1 MVLSLKGIYPNL
13 SNNKG
18 TNVPIKEA
26 IIITDSK
33 AQQITKPIIGSRN
46 KKIAACKQNGRL
58 SLH

>member
-1 MVLSLKGIYPNL
+1 MFLLK
-13 SNNKG
+13 
-18 TNVPIKEA
+18 A

-33 AQQITKPIIGSRN
+33 AQQITKPIIGSRH